1 MCQKDRK
8 DEFWELLRLISQS
21 DVKLFDLPTEDIEI
35 QGPGFRDIV
44 LEDATEKGLN
54 DNVEESLP
62 CVNCGEEFLTLVDL
76 KLHPDTCD

>member
-1 MCQKDRK
+1 MCRKDRK

-35 QGPGFRDIV
+35 EGPGFRHIV
-44 LEDATEKGLN
+44 LEDVTEEGVD
-54 DNVEESLP
+54 DNVEVSLP

-76 KLHPDTCD
+76 KLHLNTCE